1 MTLNQASTRTGLAP
15 RRLGLFAGLGLAL
28 AASLG
33 AYGWWHGR
41 PASAAELGPVLIVGD
56 QRGGVQALLKASGE
70 LDHVPYK
77 IEWALFPA
85 ASPLLEALNSGAVDI
100 GSIGGQPFAFAY
112 AGGAKIRVIHAGIQR
127 PSATR
132 GRSSAIIVARNSP
145 LKSFADIKGKRLATI
160 RGSAGQDLV
169 LRLLERNHLK
179 PGDVH
184 WVYLN
189 NAEAKAALASG
200 VVDAWSTWG
209 AYVGYALLRDHE
221 RSLANAVDLPPQA
234 GFFAANDK
242 AIANKHDQIADFL
255 QRLAR
260 ARHWIGDHKD
270 AYAAVLAKE
279 TGLPVDVARFTVE
292 DLASDPA
299 PVDDRLTADEL
310 AILNRYKAAGIIDRV
325 PDLTGAF
332 DGSFA
337 VEPRFHGLTER

>member
-1 MTLNQASTRTGLAP
+1 MTAHPSSTAPGTGF
-15 RRLGLFAGLGLAL
+15 RRWRLLAGLGLAVV
-28 AASLG
+28 ASLG
-33 AYGWWHGR
+33 AYGWWHGGR
-41 PASAAELGPVLIVGD
+41 ASAAETGPVLIVGD

-85 ASPLLEALNSGAVDI
+85 ASPLLEALNSGAIDI

-112 AGGAKIRVIHAGIQR
+112 AGGAKIKVIHAGVQS
-127 PSATR
+127 PGATR
-132 GRSSAIIVARNSP
+132 GRGSAVIVGRTSP
-145 LKSFADIKGKRLATI
+145 LTSFAGLKGKRLATI

-179 PGDVH
+179 PGDIH

-209 AYVGYALLRDHE
+209 AYTGYALLRDHE
-221 RSLANAVDLPPQA
+221 RSLANAVGLPAQA

-242 AIANKHDQIADFL
+242 AIASKHEQIADFV

-260 ARHWIGDHKD
+260 ARHWIAGHRD
-270 AYAAVLAKE
+270 AYAAVLARE
-279 TGLPVDVARFTVE
+279 TGLPVDVARFTVD
-292 DLASDPA
+292 DLVTDPV
-299 PVDDRLTADEL
+299 PVDDRLAVDEL

-332 DGSFA
+332 DGSFSIH
-337 VEPRFHGLTER
+337 P